1 MQKAFRTV
9 LNKFIDGRG
18 GHFAIWFAIL
28 AVPMLL
34 GISIVLD
41 MQKTTAEKANIKN
54 ALDTAVLAAVSD
66 NSLTIG
72 QKRQYAREVFKQN
85 YRGDADYKI
94 DINPTDGRVE
104 MTVSGS
110 VDTSLGLMV
119 GRESM
124 EITSTSVAVMDRA
137 NTICVMS
144 LAPDLSESIRFLEN
158 AEFSAPTCSV
168 QSNSDHATA
177 VVSRTTETP
186 EAKSFCSV
194 GGAAG
199 MFDPYIRSQCSL
211 IADPFADRTPPVP
224 GPCMSANIFNQV
236 HVDDLGQAPPGSHNH
251 THRHG
256 PDGTHAHPHLANQT
270 HHHVQVPIV
279 RLTELGVNQTTFN
292 RLEEDYDDRLLT
304 VEESQNYTGHS
315 LVLQPGTYCGGLT
328 VDGVNVVFQPGTYI
342 MLNGPLTF
350 KNRASA
356 VADGVTFVMDGF
368 NSVLTVETGS
378 DVFVKA
384 PSRGD
389 LAGLAFFQARKTL
402 TGTYPDGVNLIHSGG
417 SLNVVGT
424 LYFPT
429 QAVDIFGD
437 SELGAESPATS
448 FIAYQ
453 LTFADDME
461 AEVRVDNGRAGLPSM
476 QPVSDDG
483 ARLVE

>member
-1 MQKAFRTV
+1 MRS
-9 LNKFIDGRG
+9 G
-18 GHFAIWFAIL
+18 FAIL

-34 GISIVLD
+34 GVSIVLD

-66 NSLTIG
+66 NSLSIG
-72 QKRQYAREVFKQN
+72 EKRVYAREVFQEN
-85 YRGDADYKI
+85 YRGDADVKF
-94 DINPTDGRVE
+94 DIKPEDGRVE
-104 MTVSGS
+104 MTVFGQ
-110 VDTSLGLMV
+110 VDTSLGMMV
-119 GRESM
+119 GREAM
-124 EITSTSVAVMDRA
+124 DITSTSIAVMDRA

-144 LAPDLSESIRFLEN
+144 LAPDISESIRFLEN

-168 QSNSDHATA
+168 QANSDHPTA

-186 EAKSFCSV
+186 SAKSFCSV

-199 MFDPYIRSQCSL
+199 MFDPYIRSQCTE
-211 IADPFADRTPPVP
+211 IGDPYADKTAPVP
-224 GPCMSANIFNQV
+224 GPCMAANIFNRV
-236 HVDDLGQAPPGSHNH
+236 HVDDLGSAPPGSHNH

-256 PDGTHAHPHLANQT
+256 PDGNHSHAHLANNT
-270 HHHVQVPIV
+270 HHHVNVPMP
-279 RLTELGVNQTTFN
+279 RLIELGVNQTTFN
-292 RLEEDYDDRLLT
+292 RLKDDYDDRILS

-328 VDGVNVVFQPGTYI
+328 VDGVDVEFLPGTYI

-356 VADGVTFVMDGF
+356 VADGVTFVMDGY

-378 DVFVKA
+378 EVFVKA
-384 PSRGD
+384 PRRGEM
-389 LAGLAFFQARKTL
+389 AGLAFYQVRKTL
-402 TGTYPDGVNLIHSGG
+402 SGTYPDGINLIHSGG

-437 SELGAESPATS
+437 SELGAEAPATS

-453 LTFADDME
+453 ITFADDME
-461 AEVRVDNGRAGLPSM
+461 AEVRVDNGSAGLPAM
-476 QPVSDDG
+476 LPTSDDG
-483 ARLVE
+483 ARLVH